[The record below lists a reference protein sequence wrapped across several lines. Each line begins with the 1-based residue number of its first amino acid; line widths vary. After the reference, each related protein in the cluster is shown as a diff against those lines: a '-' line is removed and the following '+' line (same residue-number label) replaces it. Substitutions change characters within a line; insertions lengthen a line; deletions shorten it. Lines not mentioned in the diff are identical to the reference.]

1 MFSINHTKRHRSVP
15 MLFGFFFVVV
25 VVVVV
30 VVFFFLSNIRM
41 FVINS
46 IEQHN
51 SVPKAKE
58 AWTIVIA
65 M

>member
-1 MFSINHTKRHRSVP
+1 MFSINNTKRHRSVP
-15 MLFGFFFVVV
+15 MLF
-25 VVVVV
+25 
-30 VVFFFLSNIRM
+30 VFFFLLLLLLLFFLRNIRM
-41 FVINS
+41 FVLNS

>member
-1 MFSINHTKRHRSVP
+1 MFSINNTKRHRSVP
-15 MLFGFFFVVV
+15 MLFGFLLLLLLLLF
-25 VVVVV
+25 
-30 VVFFFLSNIRM
+30 FFFLSNIRM

-58 AWTIVIA
+58 AWAIVIA

>member
-1 MFSINHTKRHRSVP
+1 MFSINNTKRHRSVP

-25 VVVVV
+25 VVVV
-30 VVFFFLSNIRM
+30 FFLRNIRM
-41 FVINS
+41 FVVNS

>member
-1 MFSINHTKRHRSVP
+1 MFSINNTKRHRSVP
-15 MLFGFFFVVV
+15 MLFGFFFFFFFF
-25 VVVVV
+25 
-30 VVFFFLSNIRM
+30 VVFCFFLRNIRM

>member
-1 MFSINHTKRHRSVP
+1 MFPCCLV
-15 MLFGFFFVVV
+15 FFFVVV

-30 VVFFFLSNIRM
+30 FFLRNIRM

>member
-1 MFSINHTKRHRSVP
+1 
-15 MLFGFFFVVV
+15 MLFVFCFCFFVVV
-25 VVVVV
+25 VVV
-30 VVFFFLSNIRM
+30 FLRNIRM

>member
-1 MFSINHTKRHRSVP
+1 MFSINNTKRHRSVP
-15 MLFGFFFVVV
+15 MLFVCFFF
-25 VVVVV
+25 VVVV
-30 VVFFFLSNIRM
+30 VVFFFLRNIRM